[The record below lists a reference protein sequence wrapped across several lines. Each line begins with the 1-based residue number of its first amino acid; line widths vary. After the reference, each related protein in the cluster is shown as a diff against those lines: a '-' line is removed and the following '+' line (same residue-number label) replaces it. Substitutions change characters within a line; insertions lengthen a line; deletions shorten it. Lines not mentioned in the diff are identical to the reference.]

1 MSGKY
6 NRSIKALKFWI
17 TSKQIRPFICGPN
30 AFFINFFRVQI
41 RRGDKIGN
49 ESRYFTLNQYMFFV
63 INYYKKLALKG
74 FSGEKF
80 VFVAS
85 DDSNAIQELR
95 NKYKDFKFIDKKFYF
110 NKTEINGEKYSPNN
124 LLHTIIDT
132 HFLARSDF
140 LVCTMSSNVRNDI
153 LNVRKN

>member
-1 MSGKY
+1 
-6 NRSIKALKFWI
+6 
-17 TSKQIRPFICGPN
+17 
-30 AFFINFFRVQI
+30 
-41 RRGDKIGN
+41 
-49 ESRYFTLNQYMFFV
+49 MFYV

-74 FSGEKF
+74 FTEEKV

-95 NKYKDFKFIDKKFYF
+95 NKYKDFKFVDKKFYF
-110 NKTEINGEKYSPNN
+110 SETAINDEKNSQNN

-140 LVCTMSSNVRNDI
+140 LACTMSSNVRNDI
-153 LNVRKN
+153 FKVRKNIFC